1 MLLVVFEDFP
11 QVVMASLVIYE
22 KMKEGVP
29 YSGIE
34 TTTKLTLLVS
44 VIFPLRTLLLYSIG
58 TVISIRKEA
67 LRDKEIEL

>member
-29 YSGIE
+29 YSEIE